1 MLEAGPETLLF
12 IAMWSTVILFSTPP
26 SLNKRQGL
34 IANDLVIVPSSFSV
48 ELQYY

>member
-1 MLEAGPETLLF
+1 MLDAGPETLLF

-26 SLNKRQGL
+26 SLDERRGL
-34 IANDLVIVPSSFSV
+34 IENDLAIVPSSFSL